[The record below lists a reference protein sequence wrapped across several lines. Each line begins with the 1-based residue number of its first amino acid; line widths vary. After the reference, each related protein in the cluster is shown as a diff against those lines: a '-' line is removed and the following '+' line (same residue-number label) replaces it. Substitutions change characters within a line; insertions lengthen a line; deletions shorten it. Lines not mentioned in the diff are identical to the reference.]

1 MTNIKFELFADY
13 FQFYLQDEQ
22 SDGIDGDA
30 WTDSASNA
38 RLALDANAFAVSTAR
53 NMDVPVEIAISDTSP
68 DLDLSLWDHVVEFS
82 IDVPSGR
89 LVVAGCT
96 DYFPDAERI
105 SLDIGC
111 YEVRVLFAN
120 LDKLSADGLDGDDHY
135 RVELWKG
142 HATSLKVLKR
152 HSV

>member
-22 SDGIDGDA
+22 SDGIDGDS

-38 RLALDANAFAVSTAR
+38 RLALEANAFAVSTAR
-53 NMDVPVEIAISDTSP
+53 NMEVPVEIAVSDTSP
-68 DLDLSLWDHVVEFS
+68 DLDLSLWDHVVKFS
-82 IDVPSGR
+82 IGVPSGR

-105 SLDIGC
+105 FLDGGC
-111 YEVRVLFAN
+111 YEVRVLYAN

-142 HATSLKVLKR
+142 HATPLKVLKQ